1 MRYPCRQLLLHVLH
15 RQIELHGFRRP
26 RAEDQREGSEQ
37 SLHVRLVG
45 RILRRHRRRV
55 PGNTVKTVRYRVIHD
70 GGAGRYK
77 AAKGTTRW
85 TATITVA
92 PGTSTIEFQAVGNN
106 NGGCTDR
113 RHTVV
118 R

>member
-1 MRYPCRQLLLHVLH
+1 MSSDVWLTLPQLLAQQVAFS
-15 RQIELHGFRRP
+15 GTTD
-26 RAEDQREGSEQ
+26 AVS
-37 SLHVRLVG
+37 
-45 RILRRHRRRV
+45 
-55 PGNTVKTVRYRVIHD
+55 PGNTVKTVRNRVIHD

-85 TATITVA
+85 TATFTVA
-92 PGTSTIEFQAVGNN
+92 PGTSTIEFQAVGD
-106 NGGCTDR
+106 NGGRTDR